1 MKTHR
6 STPSYYLAALL
17 LIVSTA
23 CTSEEVTNPVS
34 GDGDTAQQSD
44 SSTPEDAAPVPDAS
58 GDEDVQAPTDLTVA
72 EDTNSAAD
80 TVNLEDTMVQQDTTS
95 EGDVSTADD
104 TMVPEDTM
112 TSDDAA
118 TSEDVAQDDDASNTD
133 TAPSDLGTS
142 ATSCGSPN
150 QGLTPVDCTA
160 YGDANA
166 FCVFGNHCGCS
177 TEDGFVCEGWK
188 EGDGN
193 ECEPGFVCV
202 AKTPPVDP
210 MEVGHVATSCGASD
224 QGLSPID
231 CTQYGD
237 KNAVCVF
244 SNHCMCS
251 TEDGYACEKAGQWG
265 DKECDPGVY
274 CKPAANPEDQ
284 D

>member
-1 MKTHR
+1 MTLYVTLPNRAIRRLKEADA
-6 STPSYYLAALL
+6 ST
-17 LIVSTA
+17 
-23 CTSEEVTNPVS
+23 
-34 GDGDTAQQSD
+34 SD
-44 SSTPEDAAPVPDAS
+44 SI
-58 GDEDVQAPTDLTVA
+58 
-72 EDTNSAAD
+72 
-80 TVNLEDTMVQQDTTS
+80 
-95 EGDVSTADD
+95 
-104 TMVPEDTM
+104 
-112 TSDDAA
+112 
-118 TSEDVAQDDDASNTD
+118 
-133 TAPSDLGTS
+133 PSDVGTS

-166 FCVFGNHCGCS
+166 FCVFGNHCACS
-177 TEDGFVCEGWK
+177 MDDGFVCEGWK
-188 EGDGN
+188 EGDGA
-193 ECEPGFVCV
+193 ECEPGLVCV

-251 TEDGYACEKAGQWG
+251 TEEGFACEVAGQWG

-274 CKPAANPEDQ
+274 CKPAANPDDQ